1 MRFCPEMDLP
11 LKRISLQKTDSS
23 ESVFCLWHKSFR
35 HWFPLVLVSGTG
47 FRPSKISVSQLTI
60 SLVPAMMLLSLLIIK
75 GL

>member
-11 LKRISLQKTDSS
+11 LKRISLQKRILRSPFFVCGTKVSGTG
-23 ESVFCLWHKSFR
+23 FR
-35 HWFPLVLVSGTG
+35 LVLVSGTG